1 MSNAWFAFK
10 QFTIQQDRCAMKVGT
25 DGVLLGAWVNVEGA
39 ARILDAGAGTGLIAI
54 MLAQRSQALIEAVE
68 IDEAAFTQARENIS
82 ACPWKE
88 RIRILYDSLQH
99 FVTASPGLYDVIV
112 PNPPYFRNSLRSPS
126 KTRSVA
132 RHDESLSYESLLF
145 CAAQLLSAQGRLAII
160 IPAAE
165 TDRFTELAYFHG
177 LFPSRLVMVRP
188 SPDKNPVRCLVEF
201 TKDRN
206 RRCEE
211 GSLIIRNKESDA
223 YTEDYKKLTE
233 KFYL

>member
-1 MSNAWFAFK
+1 
-10 QFTIQQDRCAMKVGT
+10 MKVGT

-39 ARILDAGAGTGLIAI
+39 GRILDAGSGTGLIAI
-54 MLAQRSQALIEAVE
+54 MLAQRSEALIDAVE
-68 IDEAAFTQARENIS
+68 IDETAFAQARENIA

-88 RIRILYDSLQH
+88 RIRIHCDSLQH
-99 FVTASPGLYDVIV
+99 FMAGSPGPFDIV
-112 PNPPYFRNSLRSPS
+112 VSNPPYFRNSLKSPS
-126 KTRSVA
+126 EIRSLA
-132 RHDESLSYESLLF
+132 RHDERLGYESLLF
-145 CAAQLLSAQGRLAII
+145 CSAQLLSARGQLTVI

-165 TDRFTELAYFHG
+165 SDRFKELAYFHG
-177 LFPSRLVMVRP
+177 LFPSWLVMVRP